1 MTKVQE
7 SLLFE
12 DVAVEFTREEWR
24 LLDPAQKNL
33 YQDVMLENYSNLLS
47 VGYQSPKPIQIFKLK
62 QRDKPWLEK
71 ENIHGQNFPGQMT
84 DWCKELGAWR
94 MEPPPPV
101 PCSPAMELFL
111 QSLRR
116 AHGWLM
122 LECLRAWDEDDSKTV
137 DEN

>member
-24 LLDPAQKNL
+24 LLDPAQKDL

-62 QRDKPWLEK
+62 QRNKPWLEK

-94 MEPPPPV
+94 KDNTPPPG
-101 PCSPAMELFL
+101 SPAPPLWN
-111 QSLRR
+111 SSS
-116 AHGWLM
+116 
-122 LECLRAWDEDDSKTV
+122 CL
-137 DEN
+137 